1 MKKLKLY
8 QKTSCGVKLQT
19 CEERQCL
26 FELIPLK
33 KRRMIPIFERLCPF
47 YPMCCCWEPWWR
59 RCPLRWY
66 YDISCGASSG
76 AGPASSSAP
85 SEAHPA

>member
-66 YDISCGASSG
+66 YDHILWREQRRRAREFFCSV
-76 AGPASSSAP
+76 
-85 SEAHPA
+85 